1 MKYYIILAVTLV
13 ISLSVNAEQHDWEN
27 QYVLQKNRMP
37 ARAAYTPYFV
47 QKGDM
52 SMSLDGEW
60 KFNWTKTPD
69 EQPIDFYKLD
79 FNDTSWKTF
88 SVPGD
93 WEVNGYGIPIY
104 SSSGYTF
111 KIDPPYVM
119 REPKKT
125 YTSFV
130 ERNPTGCY
138 RRLFSIPI
146 LWKDKEIFIRFGAVS
161 SAFYLYVNGQ
171 EVGYSQGSME
181 PAEFCIT
188 PYLKQGENLIAMK
201 VLKYS
206 DGSYLED
213 QDMWRIA
220 GIHRSIELY
229 ATPKIRIADLGVRTN
244 LDKDYRDAELVVDP
258 KLSVF
263 GSEKGEGY
271 RITAM
276 LYDADGK
283 AVTDTTL
290 WQAAEPML
298 NLDKKGKILNQ
309 RNPQRGYA
317 PYGWLKTMVKNPN
330 KWDAEHPYLYTLKLA
345 LVDSLGNMVERAE
358 TKVGFRKVEIKD
370 GMMLVNGKQV
380 RLRGVNRHEMDP
392 ETGHVM
398 TEERMI
404 QDIKLLKQCN
414 INAVRTCHYPNTER
428 WYELCDEYGIYV
440 MDETDLEE
448 HGLRGTLASDPT
460 WAASFIDRTQRM
472 VMRDRNHTSVVFWSL
487 GNESGW
493 GPNFAM
499 TAAWIHEYDPTRPIH
514 YEGAQGPD
522 NKDPEYVDVISRFY
536 PRVQGEYLNPGV
548 KDNNMERPENAR
560 WERLLSIAHKTNDSR
575 PVLTSEYAHA
585 MGNALGNF
593 KDYWDEIYSHKR
605 MLGGFIWEW
614 ADEGIFKKRNDG
626 KTMVAYGGDFEDVP
640 NLKAF
645 CVKGIVSSDRK
656 PTPKYHEVKQV
667 YAPVALTLHDNKL
680 SMTLHDNMVSAD
692 NYRLLYNI
700 TENGKIIKKGEIKNN
715 VVPQVKYD
723 ADADVRLN
731 VSIVLKND
739 TKWANA
745 GFEIKHEQF
754 AINDKISTAFKPAP
768 LKKGKEVDVNT
779 AEEWFNIVKPHF
791 YRAPLD
797 NDKGFGNWIAK
808 DWKNN
813 RLDAPE
819 TVTIK
824 PISSLKNSDGTVT
837 VTTTQE
843 CIYAKGKIKVDYW
856 YTMDAAGS
864 VDFIATYTPEGQ
876 LPPLPC
882 MGNTFVLDKGMTN
895 LSWYGRG
902 LQDSYVDRLEATS
915 IGRWTSKVA
924 DEYVHY
930 PRPQFSGNHEQIA
943 MLSLTDTKGKG
954 YTVTTADGTLFSFSA
969 LPYSEKQLSTVA
981 HDCDLEVEDYVYLNI
996 DAAMMGLGNSSCG
1009 PGVLTKYSVPQKQH
1023 SLHVMFTRQ

>member
-1 MKYYIILAVTLV
+1 MKHVIIAAAVVLC
-13 ISLSVNAEQHDWEN
+13 LNANAQQHDWEN

-37 ARAAYTPYFV
+37 ARAAFIPYLSRN
-47 QKGDM
+47 GDM
-52 SMSLDGEW
+52 QMSLNGEW

-69 EQPIDFYKLD
+69 EQPQDF
-79 FNDTSWKTF
+79 FNTSFDDSGWKTF
-88 SVPGD
+88 PVPGD
-93 WEVNGYGIPIY
+93 WEMNGYGTPIY

-111 KIDPPYVM
+111 KIDPPFVM
-119 REPKKT
+119 KEPKKS
-125 YTSFV
+125 YTAYV

-138 RRLFSIPI
+138 RRTFSVPTE
-146 LWKDKEIFIRFGAVS
+146 WKGKEVFVRFGAVS

-171 EVGYSQGSME
+171 EAGYSQGSME
-181 PAEFCIT
+181 PAEFRIT
-188 PYLKQGENLIAMK
+188 PYLKDGQNQIALK
-201 VLKYS
+201 VMKYS

-220 GIHRSIELY
+220 GIHRGIELY
-229 ATPKIRIADLGVRTN
+229 ATPKIRIADFGVRTL
-244 LDKDYRDAELVVDP
+244 LDKDYKDAELVIDP
-258 KLSVF
+258 KLAVF
-263 GSEKGEGY
+263 DSERGTGY

-276 LYDADGK
+276 LYDATGK
-283 AVTDTTL
+283 AVTDTAL
-290 WQAAEPML
+290 WQSAEPML
-298 NLDKKGKILNQ
+298 NLDKKGKILNE

-317 PYGWLKTMVKNPN
+317 PYGWLKTTIKNPY

-345 LVDSLGNMVERAE
+345 LIDSTGNAVERAE
-358 TKVGFRKVEIKD
+358 TKIGFRSVEIKD

-404 QDIKLLKQCN
+404 EDIKLLKQCN

-428 WYELCDEYGIYV
+428 WYELCDEYGIYL

-460 WAASFIDRTQRM
+460 WAAAFIDRTQRM
-472 VMRDRNHTSVVFWSL
+472 VMRDRNHASVVFWSL

-499 TAAWIHEYDPTRPIH
+499 TSAWIHEFDPTRPVH

-522 NKDPEYVDVISRFY
+522 NKDPESVDVISRFY

-560 WERLLSIAHKTNDSR
+560 WERLLSIARKTNDNR

-614 ADEGIFKKRNDG
+614 ADEGIFKRRNDG
-626 KTMVAYGGDFEDVP
+626 KLMVAYGGDFGDVP

-656 PTPKYHEVKQV
+656 PTPKYFEVKQV
-667 YAPVALTLHDNKL
+667 YAPMALKLNGNKQDIVL
-680 SMTLHDNMVSAD
+680 RDNMVEMQ
-692 NYRLLYNI
+692 NYRLLYTI
-700 TENGKIIKKGEIKNN
+700 TENGKVIKKGEVKDLT
-715 VVPQVKYD
+715 VPSVKYN

-731 VSIVLKND
+731 ISVQLKND
-739 TKWANA
+739 TKWAKA
-745 GFEIKHEQF
+745 GFEVKHEQF
-754 AINDKISTAFKPAP
+754 AINDKLTSAFKPAA
-768 LKKGKEVDVNT
+768 LKAGRQADVKA
-779 AEEWFNIVKPHF
+779 AEEWFNAVKPHF
-791 YRAPLD
+791 YRAPMD

-813 RLDAPE
+813 RLDSPE
-819 TVTIK
+819 VVTVK
-824 PISSLKNSDGTVT
+824 PLSSKRNADGTVT
-837 VTTTQE
+837 VAVTQE
-843 CIYAKGKIKVDYW
+843 CKYVNGKITADYV
-856 YTMDAAGS
+856 YTMDAYGS
-864 VDFIATYTPEGQ
+864 VDFKAVYTPEGQ

-882 MGNTFVLDKGMTN
+882 VGNTFVLDKDMTQ

-915 IGRWTSKVA
+915 IGRWTSSVPQ
-924 DEYVHY
+924 EYVHY
-930 PRPQFSGNHEQIA
+930 PRPQSSGNHEQTVT
-943 MLSLTDTKGKG
+943 LSLTTAKGKG
-954 YTVTTADGTLFSFSA
+954 YTVTTADGKLFSFSA
-969 LPYSEKQLSTVA
+969 LPYSEAQLSTVA
-981 HDCDLEVEDYVYLNI
+981 HDCDLQAEDNVYLNI
-996 DAAMMGLGNSSCG
+996 DARMMGLGNSSCG
-1009 PGVLTKYSVPQKQH
+1009 PGVLTKYSVPQEPH
-1023 SLHVMFTRQ
+1023 TLHLMFTRK

>member
-1 MKYYIILAVTLV
+1 MKHFIFAAAVVLC
-13 ISLSVNAEQHDWEN
+13 LNANAQQHDWEN

-37 ARAAYTPYFV
+37 ARAAFIPYLS
-47 QKGDM
+47 QNGDM
-52 SMSLDGEW
+52 QISLNGEW

-69 EQPIDFYKLD
+69 KQPQDF
-79 FNDTSWKTF
+79 FNTSFDDSGWKTF
-88 SVPGD
+88 PVPGD
-93 WEVNGYGIPIY
+93 WEMNGYGTPIY

-111 KIDPPYVM
+111 KIDPPFVM
-119 REPKKT
+119 KEPKKN
-125 YTSFV
+125 YTAYV

-138 RRLFSIPI
+138 RRTFSVPAE
-146 LWKDKEIFIRFGAVS
+146 WKDKEVFVRFGAVS

-181 PAEFCIT
+181 PAEFCLT
-188 PYLKQGENLIAMK
+188 PYLKSGENQIALK
-201 VLKYS
+201 VMKYS

-220 GIHRSIELY
+220 GIHRGIELY
-229 ATPKIRIADLGVRTN
+229 ATPKIRIADFGVRTL
-244 LDKDYRDAELVVDP
+244 LDKYYKDAELVIDP
-258 KLSVF
+258 KLAVF
-263 GSEKGEGY
+263 DSERGTGY

-276 LYDADGK
+276 LYDATGK
-283 AVTDTTL
+283 AVTDTAL
-290 WQAAEPML
+290 WQPAEPML

-317 PYGWLKTMVKNPN
+317 PYGWLKTTIKNPY

-345 LVDSLGNMVERAE
+345 LVDSTGNAVERAE
-358 TKVGFRKVEIKD
+358 TKIGFRSVEIKD

-398 TEERMI
+398 TEKRMI
-404 QDIKLLKQCN
+404 EDIKLLKQCN

-428 WYELCDEYGIYV
+428 WYELCDEYGIYL
-440 MDETDLEE
+440 MDETNLEE

-460 WAASFIDRTQRM
+460 WAAAFIDRTQRM
-472 VMRDRNHTSVVFWSL
+472 VMRDRNHASVVFWSL

-499 TAAWIHEYDPTRPIH
+499 TSAWIHEYDPTRPVH

-522 NKDPEYVDVISRFY
+522 NKDPESVDVISRFY

-560 WERLLSIAHKTNDSR
+560 WERLLSIARKTNDNR

-614 ADEGIFKKRNDG
+614 ADEGIFKRRSDG
-626 KTMVAYGGDFEDVP
+626 KLMVAYGGDFGDVP

-656 PTPKYHEVKQV
+656 PTPKYFEVKQV
-667 YAPVALTLHDNKL
+667 YAPMALKLNGNKL
-680 SMTLHDNMVSAD
+680 DVVLRDNMVEMQ
-692 NYRLLYNI
+692 NYRLLYTI
-700 TENGKIIKKGEIKNN
+700 TENGKVIKKGEIKDLT
-715 VVPQVKYD
+715 VPSVKYS

-731 VSIVLKND
+731 ISVQLKSD
-739 TKWANA
+739 TKWAKA
-745 GFEIKHEQF
+745 GFEVKHEQF
-754 AINDKISTAFKPAP
+754 AINDKLTSAFKPTA
-768 LKKGKEVDVNT
+768 LKTGRQADVKA
-779 AEEWFNIVKPHF
+779 AEEWFNAVKPHF
-791 YRAPLD
+791 YRAPMD

-813 RLDAPE
+813 RLDNPE
-819 TVTIK
+819 VVTVK
-824 PISSLKNSDGTVT
+824 PLSSKRNADGTVT
-837 VTTTQE
+837 VTVTQE
-843 CIYAKGKIKVDYW
+843 CRYAKGKITTNYV
-856 YTMDAAGS
+856 YTMDASGS
-864 VDFIATYTPEGQ
+864 VDFKATYTPEGQ

-882 MGNTFVLDKGMTN
+882 VGNTFVLDKDMTQ

-915 IGRWTSKVA
+915 IGRWTSSVA
-924 DEYVHY
+924 QEYVHY
-930 PRPQFSGNHEQIA
+930 PRPQSSGNHEQTA
-943 MLSLTDTKGKG
+943 TLSLTTTKGKG
-954 YTVTTADGTLFSFSA
+954 YTVTTADGKLFSFSA

-981 HDCDLEVEDYVYLNI
+981 HDCDLQSEDYVYLNI

-1009 PGVLTKYSVPQKQH
+1009 PGVLTKYSIPQKPYT
-1023 SLHVMFTRQ
+1023 LKLRFTKK

>member
-1 MKYYIILAVTLV
+1 MKHVIIASAVVLC
-13 ISLSVNAEQHDWEN
+13 LNANAQQHDWEN

-37 ARAAYTPYFV
+37 ARAAFIPYLS
-47 QKGDM
+47 QNGDM
-52 SMSLDGEW
+52 QMSLNGEW

-69 EQPIDFYKLD
+69 EQPQGF
-79 FNDTSWKTF
+79 FNTSFDDSGWKTF
-88 SVPGD
+88 PVPGD
-93 WEVNGYGIPIY
+93 WEMNGFGTPIY

-111 KIDPPYVM
+111 KIDPPFVM
-119 REPKKT
+119 KEPKKN
-125 YTSFV
+125 YTAYV

-138 RRLFSIPI
+138 RRTFSVPAE
-146 LWKDKEIFIRFGAVS
+146 WKGKEVFVRFGAVS
-161 SAFYLYVNGQ
+161 SAFYLYVNGL

-181 PAEFCIT
+181 PAEFRIT
-188 PYLKQGENLIAMK
+188 PYLKDGQNQIALK
-201 VLKYS
+201 VMKYS

-220 GIHRSIELY
+220 GIHRGIELY
-229 ATPKIRIADLGVRTN
+229 ATPKIRIADFGVRTL
-244 LDKDYRDAELVVDP
+244 LDKDYKDAELVIDP
-258 KLSVF
+258 KLAVF
-263 GSEKGEGY
+263 DSERGTGY

-276 LYDADGK
+276 LYDATGK
-283 AVTDTTL
+283 AVTDTAL
-290 WQAAEPML
+290 WQSAAPML

-317 PYGWLKTMVKNPN
+317 PYGWLKTTIKNPY

-345 LVDSLGNMVERAE
+345 LVDSTGNAVERAE
-358 TKVGFRKVEIKD
+358 TKIGFRSVEIKD

-398 TEERMI
+398 TEKRMI
-404 QDIKLLKQCN
+404 EDIKLLKQCN

-428 WYELCDEYGIYV
+428 WYELCDEYGIYL

-460 WAASFIDRTQRM
+460 WAAAFIDRTQRM
-472 VMRDRNHTSVVFWSL
+472 VMRDRNHASVVFWSL

-499 TAAWIHEYDPTRPIH
+499 TSAWIHEYDPTRPVH

-522 NKDPEYVDVISRFY
+522 NKDPESVDVISRFY

-560 WERLLSIAHKTNDSR
+560 WERLLSIARKTNDNR

-614 ADEGIFKKRNDG
+614 ADEGIFKRRNDG
-626 KTMVAYGGDFEDVP
+626 KLMVAYGGDFGDVP

-656 PTPKYHEVKQV
+656 PTPKYFEVKQV
-667 YAPVALTLHDNKL
+667 YAPMALKL
-680 SMTLHDNMVSAD
+680 NGYKLDVVLRDNMVD
-692 NYRLLYNI
+692 MQNYRLLYTI
-700 TENGKIIKKGEIKNN
+700 TENGKVIKKGEIKDLT
-715 VVPQVKYD
+715 VPSVKYN

-731 VSIVLKND
+731 ISVQLKSD
-739 TKWANA
+739 TKWAKA
-745 GFEIKHEQF
+745 GFEVRHEQF
-754 AINDKISTAFKPAP
+754 AINDKLSSAFKPAA
-768 LKKGKEVDVNT
+768 LKTGRQADVKA
-779 AEEWFNIVKPHF
+779 AEEWFNAVKPHF
-791 YRAPLD
+791 YRAPMD

-813 RLDAPE
+813 RLDNPE
-819 TVTIK
+819 VVTVK
-824 PISSLKNSDGTVT
+824 PLSSKRNADGTVT
-837 VTTTQE
+837 VAVTQE
-843 CIYAKGKIKVDYW
+843 CRYVNGKITADYL
-856 YTMDAAGS
+856 YTMDAYGS
-864 VDFIATYTPEGQ
+864 VDFKAVYTPEGQ

-882 MGNTFVLDKGMTN
+882 VGNTFVLDKDMTQ

-915 IGRWTSKVA
+915 IGRWTSSVPQ
-924 DEYVHY
+924 EYVHY
-930 PRPQFSGNHEQIA
+930 PRPQSSGNHEQTVT
-943 MLSLTDTKGKG
+943 LSLTTAKGKG
-954 YTVTTADGTLFSFSA
+954 YTVTTADGKPFSFSA
-969 LPYSEKQLSTVA
+969 LPYSEAQLSTVA
-981 HDCDLEVEDYVYLNI
+981 HDCDLQAEDNVYLNI
-996 DAAMMGLGNSSCG
+996 DARMMGLGNSSCG
-1009 PGVLTKYSVPQKQH
+1009 PGVLTKYSVPQEPH
-1023 SLHVMFTRQ
+1023 TLHLMFTRK

>member
-1 MKYYIILAVTLV
+1 MKHFIIAAAVVLC
-13 ISLSVNAEQHDWEN
+13 LNANAQQHDWEN

-37 ARAAYTPYFV
+37 ARAAFIPYLS
-47 QKGDM
+47 QNGDM
-52 SMSLDGEW
+52 QMSLNGEW

-69 EQPIDFYKLD
+69 EQPQDF
-79 FNDTSWKTF
+79 FNTSFDDSGWKTF
-88 SVPGD
+88 PVPGD
-93 WEVNGYGIPIY
+93 WEMNGYGTPIY

-111 KIDPPYVM
+111 KIDPPFVM
-119 REPKKT
+119 KEPKKS
-125 YTSFV
+125 YTAYV

-138 RRLFSIPI
+138 RRTFSVPAE
-146 LWKDKEIFIRFGAVS
+146 WKDKEVFVRFGAVS

-181 PAEFCIT
+181 PAEFCLT
-188 PYLKQGENLIAMK
+188 PYLKSGENQIALK
-201 VLKYS
+201 VMKYS

-220 GIHRSIELY
+220 GIHRGIELY
-229 ATPKIRIADLGVRTN
+229 ATPKIRIADFGVRTL
-244 LDKDYRDAELVVDP
+244 LDKDYKDAELVIDP
-258 KLSVF
+258 KLAVF
-263 GSEKGEGY
+263 DSERGTGY

-276 LYDADGK
+276 LYDATGK
-283 AVTDTTL
+283 AVTDTAL
-290 WQAAEPML
+290 WQPAEPML

-317 PYGWLKTMVKNPN
+317 PYGWLKTTIENPY

-345 LVDSLGNMVERAE
+345 LVDSTGNAVERAE
-358 TKVGFRKVEIKD
+358 TKIGFRSVEIKD

-398 TEERMI
+398 TEKRMI
-404 QDIKLLKQCN
+404 EDIKLLKQCN

-428 WYELCDEYGIYV
+428 WYELCDEYGIYL

-460 WAASFIDRTQRM
+460 WAAAFIDRTQRM
-472 VMRDRNHTSVVFWSL
+472 VMRDRNHASVVFWSL

-499 TAAWIHEYDPTRPIH
+499 TSAWIHEYDPTRPVH

-536 PRVQGEYLNPGV
+536 PRVQDEYLNPGV

-560 WERLLSIAHKTNDSR
+560 WERLLSIARKTNDNR

-614 ADEGIFKKRNDG
+614 ADEGIFKRRADG
-626 KTMVAYGGDFEDVP
+626 KLMVAYGGDFGDVP

-656 PTPKYHEVKQV
+656 PTPKYFEVKQV
-667 YAPVALTLHDNKL
+667 YAPMALKLNGNKL
-680 SMTLHDNMVSAD
+680 DVVLRDNMVEMQ
-692 NYRLLYNI
+692 NYRLLYTI
-700 TENGKIIKKGEIKNN
+700 TENGKVIKKGEIKDLT
-715 VVPQVKYD
+715 VPSVKYN

-731 VSIVLKND
+731 ISIQLKND
-739 TKWANA
+739 TKWAKA
-745 GFEIKHEQF
+745 GFEVKHEQF
-754 AINDKISTAFKPAP
+754 AINDKLSSAFKPAA
-768 LKKGKEVDVNT
+768 LKTGRQADMKA
-779 AEEWFNIVKPHF
+779 AEDWFGIVKPHF
-791 YRAPLD
+791 YRAPMD

-813 RLDAPE
+813 SLDNPE
-819 TVTIK
+819 VVTVK
-824 PISSLKNSDGTVT
+824 PLSSKRNADGTVT
-837 VTTTQE
+837 VTVTQE
-843 CIYAKGKIKVDYW
+843 CRYAKGKITTDYV
-856 YTMDAAGS
+856 YTMDASGS
-864 VDFIATYTPEGQ
+864 VDFKATYTPEGQ

-882 MGNTFVLDKGMTN
+882 VGNTFVLDKDMTQ

-915 IGRWTSKVA
+915 IGRWTSSVA
-924 DEYVHY
+924 QEYVHY
-930 PRPQFSGNHEQIA
+930 PRPQSSGNHEQTA
-943 MLSLTDTKGKG
+943 TLSLTTTKGKG
-954 YTVTTADGTLFSFSA
+954 YTVTTADGKLFSFSA

-981 HDCDLEVEDYVYLNI
+981 HDCDLQSEDYVYLNI

-1009 PGVLTKYSVPQKQH
+1009 PGVLTKYSIPQKPYT
-1023 SLHVMFTRQ
+1023 LKLRFTKK

>member
-1 MKYYIILAVTLV
+1 MKHFIFAAAVVLC
-13 ISLSVNAEQHDWEN
+13 LNANAQQHDWEN

-37 ARAAYTPYFV
+37 ARAAFIPYLS
-47 QKGDM
+47 QNGDM
-52 SMSLDGEW
+52 QISLNGEW

-69 EQPIDFYKLD
+69 KQPQDF
-79 FNDTSWKTF
+79 FNTSFDDSGWKTF
-88 SVPGD
+88 PVPGD
-93 WEVNGYGIPIY
+93 WEMNGYGTPIY

-111 KIDPPYVM
+111 KIDPPFVM
-119 REPKKT
+119 KEPKKN
-125 YTSFV
+125 YTAYV

-138 RRLFSIPI
+138 RRTFSVPAE
-146 LWKDKEIFIRFGAVS
+146 WKDKEVFVRFGAVS

-181 PAEFCIT
+181 PAEFCLT
-188 PYLKQGENLIAMK
+188 PYLKSGENQIALK
-201 VLKYS
+201 VMKYS

-220 GIHRSIELY
+220 GIHRGIELY
-229 ATPKIRIADLGVRTN
+229 ATPKIRIADFGVRTL
-244 LDKDYRDAELVVDP
+244 LDKYYKDAELVIDP
-258 KLSVF
+258 KLAVF
-263 GSEKGEGY
+263 DSERGTGY

-276 LYDADGK
+276 LYDATGK
-283 AVTDTTL
+283 AVTDTAL
-290 WQAAEPML
+290 WQPAEPML

-317 PYGWLKTMVKNPN
+317 PYGWLKTTIKNPY

-345 LVDSLGNMVERAE
+345 LVDSTGNAVERAE
-358 TKVGFRKVEIKD
+358 TKIGFRSVEIKD

-404 QDIKLLKQCN
+404 EDIKLLKQCN

-428 WYELCDEYGIYV
+428 WYELCDEYGIYL

-460 WAASFIDRTQRM
+460 WAAAFIDRTQRM
-472 VMRDRNHTSVVFWSL
+472 VMRDRNHASVVFWSL

-499 TAAWIHEYDPTRPIH
+499 TSAWIHEYDPTRPVH

-522 NKDPEYVDVISRFY
+522 NKDPESVDVISRFY

-560 WERLLSIAHKTNDSR
+560 WERLLSIARKTNDNR

-614 ADEGIFKKRNDG
+614 ADEGIFKRRSDG
-626 KTMVAYGGDFEDVP
+626 KLMVAYGGDFGDVP

-656 PTPKYHEVKQV
+656 PTPKYFEVKQV
-667 YAPVALTLHDNKL
+667 YAPMALKLNGNKL
-680 SMTLHDNMVSAD
+680 DVVLRDNMVEMQ
-692 NYRLLYNI
+692 NYRLLYTI
-700 TENGKIIKKGEIKNN
+700 TENGKVIKKGEIKDLT
-715 VVPQVKYD
+715 VPSVKYS

-731 VSIVLKND
+731 ISVQLKSD
-739 TKWANA
+739 TKWAKA
-745 GFEIKHEQF
+745 GFEVKHEQF
-754 AINDKISTAFKPAP
+754 AINDKLTSAFKPTA
-768 LKKGKEVDVNT
+768 LKTGRQADVKA
-779 AEEWFNIVKPHF
+779 AEEWFNAVKPHF
-791 YRAPLD
+791 YRAPMD

-813 RLDAPE
+813 RLDNPE
-819 TVTIK
+819 VVTVK
-824 PISSLKNSDGTVT
+824 PLSSKRNADGTVT
-837 VTTTQE
+837 VTVTQE
-843 CIYAKGKIKVDYW
+843 CRYAKGKITTNYV
-856 YTMDAAGS
+856 YTMDASGS
-864 VDFIATYTPEGQ
+864 VDFKATYTPEGQ

-882 MGNTFVLDKGMTN
+882 VGNTFVLDKDMTQ

-915 IGRWTSKVA
+915 IGRWTSSVA
-924 DEYVHY
+924 QEYVHY
-930 PRPQFSGNHEQIA
+930 PRPQSSGNHEQTA
-943 MLSLTDTKGKG
+943 TLSLTTTKGKG
-954 YTVTTADGTLFSFSA
+954 YTVTTADGKLFSFSA

-981 HDCDLEVEDYVYLNI
+981 HDCDLQSEDYVYLNI

-1009 PGVLTKYSVPQKQH
+1009 PGVLTKYSIPQKPYT
-1023 SLHVMFTRQ
+1023 LKLRFTKK

>member
-1 MKYYIILAVTLV
+1 MKHFIFAAAVVLC
-13 ISLSVNAEQHDWEN
+13 LNANAQQHDWEN

-37 ARAAYTPYFV
+37 ARAAFIPYLS
-47 QKGDM
+47 QNGDM
-52 SMSLDGEW
+52 QISLNGEW

-69 EQPIDFYKLD
+69 KQPQDF
-79 FNDTSWKTF
+79 FNTSFDDSGWKTF
-88 SVPGD
+88 PVPGD
-93 WEVNGYGIPIY
+93 WEMNGYGTPIY

-111 KIDPPYVM
+111 KIDPPFVM
-119 REPKKT
+119 KEPKKN
-125 YTSFV
+125 YTAYV

-138 RRLFSIPI
+138 RRTFSVPAE
-146 LWKDKEIFIRFGAVS
+146 WKDKEVFVRFGAVS

-181 PAEFCIT
+181 PAEFCLT
-188 PYLKQGENLIAMK
+188 PYLKSGENQIALK
-201 VLKYS
+201 VMKYS

-220 GIHRSIELY
+220 GIHRGIELY
-229 ATPKIRIADLGVRTN
+229 ATPKIRIADFGVRTL
-244 LDKDYRDAELVVDP
+244 LDKDYKDAELVIDP
-258 KLSVF
+258 KLAVF
-263 GSEKGEGY
+263 DSERGTGY

-276 LYDADGK
+276 LYDATGK
-283 AVTDTTL
+283 AVTDTAL
-290 WQAAEPML
+290 WQPAEPML

-317 PYGWLKTMVKNPN
+317 PYGWLKTTIKNPY

-345 LVDSLGNMVERAE
+345 LVDSTGNAVERAE
-358 TKVGFRKVEIKD
+358 TKIGFRSVEIKD

-398 TEERMI
+398 TEKRMI
-404 QDIKLLKQCN
+404 EDIKLLKQCN

-428 WYELCDEYGIYV
+428 WYELCDEYGIYL

-460 WAASFIDRTQRM
+460 WAAAFIDRTQRM
-472 VMRDRNHTSVVFWSL
+472 VMRDRNHASVVFWSL

-499 TAAWIHEYDPTRPIH
+499 TSAWIHEYDPTRPVH

-522 NKDPEYVDVISRFY
+522 NKDPESVDVISRFY

-560 WERLLSIAHKTNDSR
+560 WERLLSIARKTNDNR

-614 ADEGIFKKRNDG
+614 ADEGIFKRRSDG
-626 KTMVAYGGDFEDVP
+626 KLMVAYGGDFGDVP

-656 PTPKYHEVKQV
+656 PTPKYFEVKQV
-667 YAPVALTLHDNKL
+667 YAPMALKLNGNKL
-680 SMTLHDNMVSAD
+680 DVVLRDNMVEMQ
-692 NYRLLYNI
+692 NYRLLYTI
-700 TENGKIIKKGEIKNN
+700 TENGKGIKKGEIKDLT
-715 VVPQVKYD
+715 VPSVKYNS
-723 ADADVRLN
+723 DADVRLN
-731 VSIVLKND
+731 ICIQLKND
-739 TKWANA
+739 TKWAKA
-745 GFEIKHEQF
+745 GFEVKHEQF
-754 AINDKISTAFKPAP
+754 AINDKLSSAFKPAA
-768 LKKGKEVDVNT
+768 LKTGRQADVKA
-779 AEEWFNIVKPHF
+779 AEEWFNAVKPHF
-791 YRAPLD
+791 YRAPMD

-813 RLDAPE
+813 SLDNPE
-819 TVTIK
+819 VVTVK
-824 PISSLKNSDGTVT
+824 PLSSKRNADGTVT
-837 VTTTQE
+837 VTVTQE
-843 CIYAKGKIKVDYW
+843 CRYAKGKITTDYV
-856 YTMDAAGS
+856 YTMDASGS
-864 VDFIATYTPEGQ
+864 VDFKATYTPEGQ

-882 MGNTFVLDKGMTN
+882 VGNTFVLDKDMTQ

-915 IGRWTSKVA
+915 IGRWTSSVA
-924 DEYVHY
+924 QEYVHY
-930 PRPQFSGNHEQIA
+930 PRPQSSGNHEQTA
-943 MLSLTDTKGKG
+943 TLSLTTTKGKG
-954 YTVTTADGTLFSFSA
+954 YTVTTADGKLFSFSA

-981 HDCDLEVEDYVYLNI
+981 HDCDLQSEDYVYLNI

-1009 PGVLTKYSVPQKQH
+1009 PGVLTKYSIPQKPYT
-1023 SLHVMFTRQ
+1023 LKLRFTKK